1 MKVAIV
7 DGGIDLL
14 ALYRG
19 DRHGYED
26 IWIKTEE
33 LTYESISNCDL
44 LIIPAG
50 SDNTL
55 LSTRRDCIRF
65 FLEEG
70 GWVFS
75 FDGLSAAIFD
85 DLGWIHSPTN
95 YRSQSFEIHFSQY
108 SFLLEG
114 VPLES
119 LIVKDGVKG
128 WWCEGEL
135 TGCGVSP
142 LLMDQEGRVIAGFQS
157 YGESGLLF
165 ATAVGRLPIFSANA
179 SLGPNILF
187 SNLLSYR
194 KSSPRK
200 TSYLPKNLLIHSG
213 NWAHRSFLASER
225 FKKSFIGVHWSVLDD
240 AMIVNA
246 SSIWIPWE
254 SNVDGLKCI
263 LPILERAIENGVSL
277 VIEDLRGGWFPGIT
291 WHPRPVD
298 SSWWRENRNLDLVVQ
313 PIAQTVFHSLPNRS
327 FFWHYHGVFDHS
339 VDGKSM
345 LTTSSGHDVLCL
357 FEPNEKR
364 RGRIFASTLD
374 AVFEFGAGKI
384 KETADYIEALLE
396 ITSVKCS

>member
-1 MKVAIV
+1 MKVAIL

-14 ALYRG
+14 SLYRG
-19 DRHGYED
+19 DRHGYQD
-26 IWIKTEE
+26 IWIKTED
-33 LTYESISNCDL
+33 LTYQAISNCDL

-55 LSTRRDCIRF
+55 LNSRKDCIRF
-65 FLEEG
+65 FLEKG

-75 FDGLSAAIFD
+75 FDGLASGVFD
-85 DLGWIHSPTN
+85 DLGWIHSRTD
-95 YRSQSFEIHFSQY
+95 YRSQSLDAPFSPY

-119 LIVKDGVKG
+119 LSIKDGVKG

-135 TGCGVSP
+135 IGDHITP
-142 LLMDQEGRVIAGFQS
+142 FLKDQRGRIIAGFQS

-165 ATAVGRLPIFSANA
+165 ATAAARLPMFSANA

-194 KSSPRK
+194 KSCLNKRASTPR
-200 TSYLPKNLLIHSG
+200 NLLIHSG
-213 NWAHRSFLASER
+213 NWAHRSFLASEQ
-225 FKKSFIGVHWSVLDD
+225 FKKTFIGVHWSLLDD
-240 AMIVNA
+240 AMLVNA

-254 SNVDGLKCI
+254 SNIDGLKKI
-263 LPILERAIENGVSL
+263 WPILEQAVVNGVSL
-277 VIEDLRGGWFPGIT
+277 VIEDLRGGWFPGLT

-298 SSWWRENRNLDLVVQ
+298 SSWWREDRNLDLAVQ
-313 PIAQTVFHSLPNRS
+313 PAAQMVFGNLPDQA
-327 FFWHYHGVFDHS
+327 FFWHYHGVFDH
-339 VDGKSM
+339 VTEGKSI

-357 FEPNEKR
+357 FEPNEDR

-384 KETADYIEALLE
+384 KETATYIEALLE
-396 ITSVKCS
+396 ITSII